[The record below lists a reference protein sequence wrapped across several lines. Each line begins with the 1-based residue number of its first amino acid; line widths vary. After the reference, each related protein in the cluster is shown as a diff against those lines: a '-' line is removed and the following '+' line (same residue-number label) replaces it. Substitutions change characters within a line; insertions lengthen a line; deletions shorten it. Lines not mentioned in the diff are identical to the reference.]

1 MQRWLVKTEPSSYS
15 FQRLQEEGRTT
26 WDGVKN
32 PVALKHLARMRA
44 GDRVVVY
51 HTGAE
56 KAAVGVARVTRGS
69 YPDPAKADPRLVVVD
84 LAAAEPLAR
93 PVPLAEIRAHAA
105 FRDSPL
111 LRVPRLSVM
120 PLSAAQWAALA
131 ALARA

>member
-15 FQRLQEEGRTT
+15 FRRLQEEGRTT

-32 PVALKHLARMRA
+32 PVALKHLACMRT

-56 KAAVGVARVTRGS
+56 KAAVGFARVTKGS
-69 YPDPAKADPRLVVVD
+69 YPDPTKTDPRLVVVD
-84 LAAAEPLAR
+84 LAAGEPLAR
-93 PVPLAEIRAHAA
+93 PVRLAELRGQAA

-120 PLSAAQWAALA
+120 PLSAVQWAALE
-131 ALARA
+131 ALART